1 MTKRELKENWVLSGY
16 DGGGFTVDRIWKNC
30 GADSWETSVP
40 ADVHTILMKNR
51 IIEDPV
57 ISTNDQKTAWVEEK
71 VWVYHTVFEVKG
83 ENFGAS
89 ELVFEGLDTYAE
101 VYLSR

>member
-16 DGGGFTVDRIWKNC
+16 DSSGFTVDRIWKNC
-30 GADSWETSVP
+30 GTDSWETSVP

-57 ISTNDQKTAWVEEK
+57 ISINDQKTAWVEEK
-71 VWVYHTVFEVKG
+71 VWAYHTVFEVKG
-83 ENFGAS
+83 ENVGAS
-89 ELVFEGLDTYAE
+89 ELV
-101 VYLSR
+101 